1 MIKDGHSLRLNPVG
15 TYVGDATENGVVTV
29 WRLTVKAQNIA
40 LEAPT
45 EVREETKGHLVS
57 QKDSLSMQRGL

>member
-1 MIKDGHSLRLNPVG
+1 MG
-15 TYVGDATENGVVTV
+15 ATENGVVTG

-57 QKDSLSMQRGL
+57 QKDSLSMQRGF